1 MLLIDKP
8 SGPTSHDVIDMVRR
22 ALRIRRVG
30 HAGTL
35 DPFATGLLVVLV
47 GRATRLSRYL
57 VGLPKRYTGVIRLG
71 VTTDTLDRTGQVLDT
86 NDRWNAVTD
95 ESVRAGMQ
103 AMVGKQR
110 QRVPRFSAKKIDGV
124 RSYHRA
130 RRNLETP
137 DLEHDIEVLSFS
149 CENRCGETVSF
160 STEVSSGTYVR
171 ALASDLGQALGCG
184 AHVAELRRTHVG
196 AFPVGEAIAPENVT
210 VDTVR
215 PPRHAM
221 SHLASVQVTDEERIA
236 VSHGRSIE
244 REPEE
249 SEGPVALLVGPD
261 LVAVAERAGRELVPK
276 VVLSG

>member
-1 MLLIDKP
+1 
-8 SGPTSHDVIDMVRR
+8 MVRR
-22 ALRIRRVG
+22 ALRIKRVG

-86 NDRWNAVTD
+86 NDRWTAVTD
-95 ESVRAGMQ
+95 ESVRARMH

-110 QRVPRFSAKKIDGV
+110 QHVPRFSAKKIDGV
-124 RSYHRA
+124 RSYRRA
-130 RRNLETP
+130 RRGLEAP
-137 DLEHDIEVLSFS
+137 DLEHDIEVLSFAF
-149 CENRCGETVSF
+149 EGRCRETVSF
-160 STEVSSGTYVR
+160 ATEVSSGTYVR

-184 AHVAELRRTHVG
+184 AHLAELRRTRVG
-196 AFPVGEAIAPENVT
+196 AFPVEEAIAPENVT
-210 VDTVR
+210 LDAVR
-215 PPRHAM
+215 PPRHAL
-221 SHLASVQVTDEERIA
+221 SHLAGVEVTDEERIA

-244 REPEE
+244 REPAET
-249 SEGPVALLVGPD
+249 EGPVALLAGPD